1 MGPKP
6 PVIAV
11 DPRHV
16 DATDRGLSRLP
27 IAMAHPSDSRG
38 TSRAEDRIA
47 EAIASKVI
55 EIVSRELGVSAPAPV
70 ELIDAR
76 EVARRSGFSRAW
88 VYENAGRLG
97 AVRVGDGRRPRLRFD
112 AGVVARVLDARATP
126 RRAVP
131 DEPEPPLDLAI
142 HVPRIR
148 SKGA

>member
-1 MGPKP
+1 MG
-6 PVIAV
+6 
-11 DPRHV
+11 
-16 DATDRGLSRLP
+16 
-27 IAMAHPSDSRG
+27 HPNDSRG
-38 TSRAEDRIA
+38 TDRAEDRIA
-47 EAIASKVI
+47 AAIAAKVI
-55 EIVSRELGVSAPAPV
+55 DIVRRELGVSPPAPV

-112 AGVVARVLDARATP
+112 ARVVARVLEARSA
-126 RRAVP
+126 RRPAALN
-131 DEPEPPLDLAI
+131 DPEPPPGLAI

>member
-1 MGPKP
+1 ME
-6 PVIAV
+6 
-11 DPRHV
+11 
-16 DATDRGLSRLP
+16 
-27 IAMAHPSDSRG
+27 HPNDSRG
-38 TSRAEDRIA
+38 SSRAEDRIA
-47 EAIASKVI
+47 EAIAAKVI
-55 EIVSRELGVSAPAPV
+55 EIVQRELGVSATPPHV

-112 AGVVARVLDARATP
+112 ARVVARVLKARST
-126 RRAVP
+126 RRPAAP
-131 DEPEPPLDLAI
+131 DEPEPPPSGVAI